1 MSEERSGATTT
12 VGPEAVFHAVV
23 WIGLPFLGA
32 TAGAVLA
39 VALDWVVGLSWAP
52 FQGPLTLMDELTGT
66 WTLPALVAAG
76 LVLGLV
82 FALIA
87 QNDAARVTVGADEVV
102 LNQGGDESKVPR
114 EAVATVFEEY
124 GRLVL
129 QDVEGRRPGGVLLE
143 DVSVE
148 KVREAFVRHGYDWAE
163 KDPYD
168 QEFARWVTGAP
179 GIHSQADA
187 LLAAR
192 QEALEK
198 NNGVRSEDFRQ
209 ELAKLDVVVRE
220 DGDRQYWR
228 PAVPRS
234 AAPGSAAPGA

>member
-1 MSEERSGATTT
+1 MSEGRSVGTTT

-23 WIGLPFLGA
+23 WVGFPVLGA
-32 TAGAVLA
+32 AAGAVLA

-52 FQGPLTLMDELTGT
+52 FQGPLTLVDELTGT
-66 WTLPALVAAG
+66 WTLPALVASG

-102 LNQGGDESKVPR
+102 LNQGGDESTVPR

-129 QDVEGRRPGGVLLE
+129 QDVSGCRPGGVLLE

-148 KVREAFVRHGYDWAE
+148 KVREAFVRHGYDWVE

-168 QEFARWVTGAP
+168 KEFARWVPGAP
-179 GIHSQADA
+179 GLHSQADA
-187 LLAAR
+187 VLGAR

-228 PAVPRS
+228 PAVLGPRG
-234 AAPGSAAPGA
+234 PGT